1 MPDSTM
7 KILEKLLDVTAY
19 RQRILTSNIAN
30 ADTPGYRAKDIDFQ
44 RELDSAM
51 KSDSKTMS
59 YTIYEPMTT
68 LPNRDSN
75 TVNIEV
81 EMAKIAEN
89 SLTYTA
95 ATQLLT
101 MKLRMMKSAIRGGV

>member
-1 MPDSTM
+1 MPDNTM
-7 KILEKLLDVTAY
+7 KTLESMLDVAAF

-30 ADTPGYRAKDIDFQ
+30 ADTPGYRAKDINFQ
-44 RELDSAM
+44 RELDMAIETGN
-51 KSDSKTMS
+51 KSTS
-59 YTIYEPMTT
+59 YTVFDPMTT
-68 LPNRDSN
+68 LPNRDGN

-101 MKLRMMKSAIRGGV
+101 MKLRMMKSAVRGGS

>member
-1 MPDSTM
+1 MSDLSM
-7 KILEKLLDVTAY
+7 KTLEKMLDVSAY

-44 RELDSAM
+44 NELANALQSHG
-51 KSDSKTMS
+51 KTTS
-59 YTIYEPMTT
+59 YTIFDAPTT
-68 LPNRDSN
+68 LDNRDGN

-101 MKLRMMKSAIRGGV
+101 MKLRMMKSAIRGGA

>member
-7 KILEKLLDVTAY
+7 KKLESMLDVAAY

-44 RELDSAM
+44 RELDRAIESVG
-51 KSDSKTMS
+51 KTAS
-59 YTIYEPMTT
+59 YTVYEPMTT
-68 LPNRDSN
+68 LPNRDGN

-89 SLTYTA
+89 SLMYTA
-95 ATQLLT
+95 GTQLLS
-101 MKLRMMKSAIRGGV
+101 MKLRMLKSVLQGG